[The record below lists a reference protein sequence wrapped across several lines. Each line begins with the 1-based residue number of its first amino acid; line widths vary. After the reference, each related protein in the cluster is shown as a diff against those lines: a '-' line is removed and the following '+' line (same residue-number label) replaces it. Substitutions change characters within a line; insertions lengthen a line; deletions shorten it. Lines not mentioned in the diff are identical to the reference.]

1 MARKKYKQSVRDRMA
16 ESRGMERYETK
27 RKMKKKMK
35 KDMADHFAGYHNDRK
50 RYEDPRAMLSEDH
63 SAPANMPP
71 RVKMAMYPKQR
82 YINSKV
88 DDSWTN
94 LDYEQDI
101 SVGKIDRN
109 MPNEA
114 YDY

>member
-1 MARKKYKQSVRDRMA
+1 MAKMYKQSVKDRMA

-27 RKMKKKMK
+27 RKMKKPS
-35 KDMADHFAGYHNDRK
+35 DPFDGYHKDRK
-50 RYEDPRAMLSEDH
+50 RFEDPRAMLTEDT

-71 RVKMAMYPKQR
+71 AVKMAMYPKSR
-82 YINSKV
+82 YINSSV
-88 DDSWTN
+88 DDSWKN
-94 LDYEQDI
+94 LDFENDI

-109 MPNEA
+109 MPDKA

>member
-1 MARKKYKQSVRDRMA
+1 MAKKYKQSVGSRMA

-27 RKMKKKMK
+27 KKMK
-35 KDMADHFAGYHNDRK
+35 NKMDMADHFAGYHNNRSN
-50 RYEDPRAMLSEDH
+50 YEDPRAMLSEDH

-82 YINSKV
+82 YINSHV

-94 LDYEQDI
+94 LDYENDI
-101 SVGKIDRN
+101 SVGKINRN
-109 MPNEA
+109 MPSDA